1 MVFLSNL
8 AIKRAFT
15 TCLER
20 SNYRVNIAVNS
31 SRMLHIT
38 ISVIEK
44 QIEDHD
50 YYPIK
55 RKSTSNSYWVAFENG
70 STIDIFFPRES
81 VRGNRCHFL
90 IVDKDV
96 KEEVI
101 RTVLMP
107 REMQYI
113 HNNYAGKDDSKMTQP
128 QELSALVA
136 VTEERDKLKEEVKAL
151 KLKIEKMES
160 EAHYYQGITHALA
173 FAVRCDSV
181 SGDEVPIK
189 SWEADNPWCF

>member
-8 AIKRAFT
+8 AIMRAFT

-20 SNYRVNIAVNS
+20 DNYRVNVAVNS
-31 SRMLHIT
+31 LRMLHIT

-44 QIEDHD
+44 QVEDHD

-55 RKSTSNSYWVAFENG
+55 RKSTSSSYWVAFENG
-70 STIDIFFPRES
+70 STIDVFF
-81 VRGNRCHFL
+81 VRDSTRGKKCNLL
-90 IVDKDV
+90 IVDKNV
-96 KEEVI
+96 KDKVV

-107 REMQYI
+107 GEVHYI
-113 HNNYAGKDDSKMTQP
+113 HNNYIGKDDSRMTQP

-151 KLKIEKMES
+151 KRKIEKMES

-189 SWEADNPWCF
+189 SWEADSPWCF